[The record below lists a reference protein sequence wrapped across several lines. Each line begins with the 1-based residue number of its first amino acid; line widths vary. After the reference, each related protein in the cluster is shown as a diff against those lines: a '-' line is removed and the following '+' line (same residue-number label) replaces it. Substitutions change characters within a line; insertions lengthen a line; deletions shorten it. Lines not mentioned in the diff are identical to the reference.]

1 MWLVFLLVPVG
12 CQCFGKRLSPYFEV
26 MSPVGKNLLE
36 GLCNTRLWYILF
48 VCESFAE
55 NGIQFVSGFVHLIVF
70 NTERLVVKFNFI
82 EIRIMIVYDPPSFLT
97 PRTQQ
102 QQQEKAE
109 NAGLNG
115 I

>member
-1 MWLVFLLVPVG
+1 MAHFSVSSCQLSVFW
-12 CQCFGKRLSPYFEV
+12 KRLSPYFEV
-26 MSPVGKNLLE
+26 LSLVGKIPLE
-36 GLCNTRLWYILF
+36 GLCNRLWYILF
-48 VCESFAE
+48 VCESFTE

-70 NTERLVVKFNFI
+70 NTERLVVNFI

-97 PRTQQ
+97 PLTQQ